1 MGIERERKFLVTGEA
16 WRESG
21 RPFHIRQGY
30 LCNQRRRSVRV
41 RVRGEE
47 AFLTIKGETDGDA
60 RPEFE
65 YPIPLVDATTILDT
79 LCERPQI
86 EKTRY
91 LVEVD
96 GRVWEV
102 DEFAGD
108 NQGLIVAEIEFAH
121 EGERLTL
128 PAWVGAEVTDDPRYL
143 NVNLVKHPFRA
154 WRDQGT

>member
-1 MGIERERKFLVTGEA
+1 MGIERERKFLVTGDA
-16 WRESG
+16 WRAAG
-21 RPFHIRQGY
+21 RPFPIRQGY
-30 LCNQRRRSVRV
+30 LCNQRERSVRV
-41 RVRGEE
+41 RVCGEE
-47 AFLTIKGETDGDA
+47 AFLTIKGETEGDA

-65 YPIPLVDATTILDT
+65 YPIPPADATAILDT
-79 LCERPQI
+79 LCARPQI

-108 NQGLIVAEIEFAH
+108 NEGLIVAEIEFAE

-128 PAWVGAEVTDDPRYL
+128 PDWVGAEVTDDPRYL
-143 NVNLVKHPFRA
+143 NVNLVRHPFRA
-154 WRDQGT
+154 WRERN